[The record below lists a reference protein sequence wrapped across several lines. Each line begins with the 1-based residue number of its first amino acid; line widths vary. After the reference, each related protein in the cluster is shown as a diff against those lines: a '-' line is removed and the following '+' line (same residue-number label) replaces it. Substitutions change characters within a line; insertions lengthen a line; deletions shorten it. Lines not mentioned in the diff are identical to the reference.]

1 MTVSAA
7 FFDLDR
13 TLMSGS
19 SAYYFGKACYR
30 AGLRPLHMLIGDA
43 ETM

>member
-1 MTVSAA
+1 MSGRGAA

-19 SAYYFGKACYR
+19 SGAAVRSRRLPGR
-30 AGLRPLHMLIGDA
+30 ASSAAAR
-43 ETM
+43 